1 MYKAAVRWMIRRSI
15 RRLNSGDHGAALAM
29 FADDGELCFPGDN
42 SWSGQLRPVEL
53 GRQACVTHRGR
64 ADIEAFLQRYVHTG
78 IQMVVEDIFVN
89 GPPWRMRAAARVHHW
104 VPGADGS
111 DLYANRAMLV
121 VDTRWGKIR
130 RQEDYEDT
138 VRVLDFDS
146 FQRSSSAD
154 V

>member
-1 MYKAAVRWMIRRSI
+1 MGGAEARIDAFGAVFTTSCS
-15 RRLNSGDHGAALAM
+15 LADSSGV
-29 FADDGELCFPGDN
+29 DGDGVVL
-42 SWSGQLRPVEL
+42 WS
-53 GRQACVTHRGR
+53 
-64 ADIEAFLQRYVHTG
+64 
-78 IQMVVEDIFVN
+78 VEDIFVN